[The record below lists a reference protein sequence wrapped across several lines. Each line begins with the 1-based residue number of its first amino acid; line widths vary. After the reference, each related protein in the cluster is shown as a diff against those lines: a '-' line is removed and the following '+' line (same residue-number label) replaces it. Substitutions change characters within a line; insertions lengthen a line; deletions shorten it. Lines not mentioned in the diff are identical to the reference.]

1 MTNKVKK
8 LMEINSSINNLI
20 SKLETYIFINEIKNK
35 ENVN

>member
-8 LMEINSSINNLI
+8 LMEINSSINNPI

-35 ENVN
+35 KNVN

>member
-35 ENVN
+35 KNVN